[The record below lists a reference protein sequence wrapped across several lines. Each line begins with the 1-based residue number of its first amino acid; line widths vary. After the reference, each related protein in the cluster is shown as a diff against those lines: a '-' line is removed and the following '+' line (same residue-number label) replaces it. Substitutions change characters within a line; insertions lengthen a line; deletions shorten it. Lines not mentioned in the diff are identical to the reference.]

1 MIASAEVSAADVLM
15 GANGLNTIHQ
25 IVRVRAARISTSSST
40 PLSEQVSYNLVT
52 FRL

>member
-1 MIASAEVSAADVLM
+1 MIASAEEGAADVLM
-15 GANGLNTIHQ
+15 GANGLNTVNQ

-40 PLSEQVSYNLVT
+40 PVSEQVSHNLVT